1 MHLDAVI
8 ADKPTKTTVVWIRS
22 VSINHVSVISLQM
35 HIGNIKTNDL
45 QQIKQYVIKTLTI
58 MNSCHQNKRSLLHLC
73 VFTVNYT

>member
-22 VSINHVSVISLQM
+22 VLINHVSVISLQM

-45 QQIKQYVIKTLTI
+45 Q
-58 MNSCHQNKRSLLHLC
+58 RSLLHLC
-73 VFTVNYT
+73 VFTVHYT